1 MGILSKEKEQELKK
15 LEQIELTKDTVDWL
29 RRRRHFQ
36 RAEALKEVLNDTY
49 NLAKAI
55 NNTISLNEP
64 YSSNDYIIETIQDG
78 ETENFIIKRR

>member
-55 NNTISLNEP
+55 NNSISLNEP